1 MKDKEFK
8 SLSHVYGA
16 YAFNSCGSAVDKGY
30 RPDLTVKDENENII
44 FIFEN
49 ERKSKRKA
57 FVGDLVKAYKYC
69 DESKNE
75 ATLIIVLEED
85 EKRTVSNIS
94 NHLKIYFDWL
104 KMKDN
109 FKSYLK
115 NVIIISD
122 IQYQNSIKNNEPIG
136 SSTIFN
142 RGQTL

>member
-30 RPDLTVKDENENII
+30 RPDLTVKD
-44 FIFEN
+44 EN

-94 NHLKIYFDWL
+94 NHLTIYFDWL

-122 IQYQNSIKNNEPIG
+122 IKYQNSIKNNEPIG
-136 SSTIFN
+136 SRPFFN